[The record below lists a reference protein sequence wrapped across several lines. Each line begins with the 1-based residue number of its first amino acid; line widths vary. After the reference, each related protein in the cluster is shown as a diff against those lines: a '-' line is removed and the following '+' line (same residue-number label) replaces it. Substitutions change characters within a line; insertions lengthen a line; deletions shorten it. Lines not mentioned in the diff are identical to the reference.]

1 MSTVQQNHVSVGK
14 MDLVWRSK
22 FGDRGR
28 IQTGQL
34 KAAVHIMYV
43 IVSNMY
49 FIVLVQVPPLP
60 ELKLTVVEA
69 PGSIQL
75 EEPFTVT
82 CRITNTTYVTII
94 DHEYSVLQ
102 VIQFLCLHLFYCG

>member
-1 MSTVQQNHVSVGK
+1 

-34 KAAVHIMYV
+34 KAAVRVLIATLACNSV
-43 IVSNMY
+43 
-49 FIVLVQVPPLP
+49 FLVQVPPLP

-75 EEPFTVT
+75 EEPFAVT
-82 CRITNTTYVTII
+82 CKITNTTYVSII
-94 DHEYSVLQ
+94 DHKYFML
-102 VIQFLCLHLFYCG
+102 

>member
-34 KAAVHIMYV
+34 KAVVHIMYV
-43 IVSNMY
+43 IVSNM
-49 FIVLVQVPPLP
+49 
-60 ELKLTVVEA
+60 
-69 PGSIQL
+69 
-75 EEPFTVT
+75 
-82 CRITNTTYVTII
+82 
-94 DHEYSVLQ
+94 
-102 VIQFLCLHLFYCG
+102 